1 MLFGVYVA
9 GMFMLFDV
17 CDRDVHVV
25 WYVTGIFMLFD
36 VCDRVVHVWC
46 VCGRDVHVV

>member
-1 MLFGVYVA
+1 MYVTGMFMSFDGCMWQKCSCCLMYVA

-25 WYVTGIFMLFD
+25 
-36 VCDRVVHVWC
+36 
-46 VCGRDVHVV
+46 